1 MLSVMREIQSVLLL
15 GGKSDLA
22 LATLAKLPISEDARV
37 ILCGRDMNAFEIPE
51 TLSIFQVQ
59 KVEVDLANITKAKLI
74 IDEAFEGGCIDLAI
88 IAYAT
93 LGSEEFQLNQEV
105 FAEVLH
111 NNFYSQ
117 ALLLNQINSRMRQQ
131 MSGQILQ
138 ISSVA
143 GIRPRKVNFV
153 YGASKFG
160 VDFIAQGLQKQ
171 NVGSNVFVTI
181 LRPGFVHT
189 RMTRNMSP
197 APFATNESAVAK
209 IAAKGI
215 RKKKRIVYAPRI
227 LLLVMFIL
235 KFLPERIFRILD
247 K

>member
-1 MLSVMREIQSVLLL
+1 MLSKMGEIQSVLLL

-22 LATLAKLPISEDARV
+22 LATLAELPISKNARM
-37 ILCGRDMNAFEIPE
+37 ILCGREMNSFKVPD
-51 TLSIFQVQ
+51 TLSMFQVQ
-59 KVEVDLANITKAKLI
+59 KVEVDLAENMKAKMI
-74 IDEAFEGGCIDLAI
+74 IDEAFEGGMVDLAI

-111 NNFYSQ
+111 NNFFSQ
-117 ALLLNQINSRMRQQ
+117 ALILNQINSRMRHQK
-131 MSGQILQ
+131 SGQILQ

-160 VDFIAQGLQKQ
+160 IDFIAQGLQKQ
-171 NVGSNVFVTI
+171 NVGSNVFITI

-189 RMTRNMSP
+189 KMTRGMSP
-197 APFATNESAVAK
+197 APFATNKSAVAK
-209 IAAKGI
+209 IAAKGL

-227 LLLVMFIL
+227 LILVMFIL

>member
-1 MLSVMREIQSVLLL
+1 MLSKVGEIQSVLLL
-15 GGKSDLA
+15 GGKSDMA
-22 LATLAKLPISEDARV
+22 LATLAKLPISKNARV
-37 ILCGRDMNAFEIPE
+37 ILCGRDMNAFEIPD
-51 TLSIFQVQ
+51 TLSMFQVQ
-59 KVEVDLANITKAKLI
+59 KVEVDLADTTKAMLI
-74 IDEAFEGGCIDLAI
+74 IDEVFEGGDVDLAI

-93 LGSEEFQLNQEV
+93 LGSEQFQLNHEV
-105 FAEVLH
+105 FAKVLH

-117 ALLLNQINSRMRQQ
+117 ALLLNQINSRMSHQ
-131 MSGQILQ
+131 MSGQILH

-171 NVGSNVFVTI
+171 NVGSNVFITI

-189 RMTRNMSP
+189 KMTINMSP
-197 APFATNESAVAK
+197 APFATNVSAVAK
-209 IAAKGI
+209 IAANGL
-215 RKKKRIVYAPRI
+215 RKRKRIVYAPRI
-227 LLLVMFIL
+227 LFPVMFIL
-235 KFLPERIFRILD
+235 KLLPERIFRILD